1 MNILVIGAGGREHAL
16 VWKISMSPLVNKIFV
31 SPGNGGM
38 SDLAECVALDETDHD
53 AVVKFCR
60 DKNIGLVVIGPEA
73 PLVAGLVDHLEKEN
87 IPAFGPSAY
96 AAQLE
101 GSKGFT
107 KDICTK
113 YNIPTAAYGRFGNAA
128 EAKDFV
134 RKKGTPIVIKADGLA
149 AGKGVIIAENEP
161 QAFAAIDDILGGQF
175 GDAGA
180 ELVVEEFLVGE
191 EASFFAL
198 CDGDNILPLA
208 TAQDHKRVGEGDTGL
223 NTGGMGAY
231 SPAPVM
237 TDEMTARTINEII
250 LPTVRGMKQE
260 GHPFKGV
267 FFAGLMITGKG
278 PELIE
283 YNVRFGDPECQVLM
297 MRMKSDIVPA
307 LMACAQ
313 GNGQGNVDKIEMT
326 WHDQPALS
334 VVMAAKGYPES
345 YEKHTE
351 IKNLEPA
358 AQNQDT
364 YIFHAGTICEEGKI
378 FAAGGRVLNV
388 TAMGASVKI
397 AQSKAYAALDQIDWP
412 EGFCRRDIGW
422 RAVKREEVSGPK

>member
-1 MNILVIGAGGREHAL
+1 MNILVIGSGGREHAL
-16 VWKISMSPLVNKIFV
+16 VWKISMSPLVDKIFV
-31 SPGNGGM
+31 APGNGGM
-38 SDLAECVALDETDHD
+38 SDLAQCVPLDETSHD

-60 DKNIGLVVIGPEA
+60 DKNIGFVVVGPEA
-73 PLVAGLVDHLEKEN
+73 PLVAGLVDRLEKEN

-107 KDICTK
+107 KDICAK
-113 YNIPTAAYGRFGNAA
+113 YNIPTAAYGRFRDAA

-134 RKKGTPIVIKADGLA
+134 RKKGSPIVIKADGLA
-149 AGKGVIIAENEP
+149 AGKGVIIAENEQ

-175 GDAGA
+175 GAAGA

-237 TDEMTARTINEII
+237 TEEMTARTINEII

-267 FFAGLMITGKG
+267 FFAGLMITDKG

-297 MRMKSDIVPA
+297 MRLKSDIMPA
-307 LMACAQ
+307 LLACA
-313 GNGQGNVDKIEMT
+313 QGNVDKIEMT

-345 YEKHTE
+345 YKKHTE
-351 IKNLEPA
+351 IKNLGPA
-358 AQNQDT
+358 GQDKDT
-364 YIFHAGTICEEGKI
+364 YIFHAGTKCEEGKI
-378 FAAGGRVLNV
+378 FAAGGRVLNI
-388 TAMGASVKI
+388 TAMGENVEI
-397 AQSKAYAALDQIDWP
+397 AQRKAYSALDQIDWP

-422 RAVKREEVSGPK
+422 RAVEREQAKGPK